1 MHPSP
6 AHRAGEG
13 YETLPRRATFAVEG
27 SRTTASSQA
36 LSLWL
41 YLFRWLAAFDVLWG
55 HVYNRYLLHV
65 RDLPGSERGVAHL
78 LFAFPAGFLHFA
90 VMGFFVLSGYLVGG
104 RLLQEV
110 RETNRIDTKAYLV
123 KRLVR
128 LWIVLLPGLI
138 LTLALTW
145 IGLSLQPA
153 VYGPEIVPALGPR
166 TFACN
171 ALFLQTVLCGEYGDN
186 FALWSLAYE
195 LWYYLAWLLFVVIF
209 IRGLS
214 ILAKAIAVSC
224 GIILLAALTI
234 RQFDGVPIA
243 LYMVIWLIGLWAATA
258 RRPLFG
264 ASLKLSTAVFLA
276 YAIGFRLLVRDAAH
290 LPTARLFLADFIMSI
305 TFANMLIAMRLSP
318 GLRPPP
324 GAGAHRHLA
333 GFSYSLYA
341 THQPVLNCLGALAV
355 AAIGFGWHMMPE
367 GFGAWAVILAAM
379 AAAILAAYLFS
390 LATEAQTNRLRRR
403 VLALLARSAS
413 LDVHR

>member
-1 MHPSP
+1 LPGQAMFAAVASKS
-6 AHRAGEG
+6 AAASRA
-13 YETLPRRATFAVEG
+13 F
-27 SRTTASSQA
+27 
-36 LSLWL
+36 SLWL
-41 YLFRWLAAFDVLWG
+41 YFFRWLAAFDVLWG
-55 HVYNRYLLHV
+55 HAYNRYLLRV

-128 LWIVLLPGLI
+128 LWIVLLPALL
-138 LTLALTW
+138 LTFALTR
-145 IGLSLQPA
+145 IGLTLQPA
-153 VYGPEIVPALGPR
+153 TAIYGPEIIPSLGPR

-195 LWYYLAWLLFVVIF
+195 FWYYLAWLLFVVIF

-214 ILAKAIAVSC
+214 IQAKAIALSC
-224 GIILLAALTI
+224 GTILLVALTSW
-234 RQFDGVPIA
+234 QFDGVPIA
-243 LYMVIWLIGLWAATA
+243 LYMVIWLMGLWAAIA
-258 RRPLFG
+258 KRPLFG
-264 ASLKLSTAVFLA
+264 ASLKLSAALFLA

-290 LPTARLFLADFIMSI
+290 LPTAPLFLADLIMSVA
-305 TFANMLIAMRLSP
+305 FANMLIAMRLSP
-318 GLRPPP
+318 RLRPP
-324 GAGAHRHLA
+324 AGAVAHKHLA

-355 AAIGFGWHMMPE
+355 AVVGFGWHMTPE
-367 GFGAWAVILAAM
+367 GIGAWAVILAAM

-390 LATEAQTNRLRRR
+390 LVTEAQTNRMRRW
-403 VLALLARSAS
+403 VLAALERSAS

>member
-1 MHPSP
+1 MLRHG
-6 AHRAGEG
+6 GEV
-13 YETLPRRATFAVEG
+13 RRQG
-27 SRTTASSQA
+27 SRTAAASQA
-36 LSLWL
+36 FSLWL

-55 HVYNRYLLHV
+55 HAYNRYLLRV

-104 RLLQEV
+104 RLLQEA
-110 RETNRIDTKAYLV
+110 RETGGVDAKAYLV

-128 LWIVLLPGLI
+128 LWIVLLPALV
-138 LTLALTW
+138 LTLALTR

-153 VYGPEIVPALGPR
+153 AASTIYGPQILSTLEPR

-195 LWYYLAWLLFVVIF
+195 FWYYLAWLLFVVIF

-243 LYMVIWLIGLWAATA
+243 LYMVIWLMGLWAAIA
-258 RRPLFG
+258 KRPLFG
-264 ASLKLSTAVFLA
+264 ASLKLSAALFLA

-290 LPTARLFLADFIMSI
+290 LPTAPLFLADFIMSI

-318 GLRPPP
+318 RLRPPP
-324 GAGAHRHLA
+324 GAVAHKHLA

-355 AAIGFGWHMMPE
+355 AVVGFGWHMTPE
-367 GFGAWAVILAAM
+367 GIGAWAVILAAM

-390 LATEAQTNRLRRR
+390 LVTEAQTNRMRRW
-403 VLALLARSAS
+403 VLAALERSAS
-413 LDVHR
+413 LDVHQ